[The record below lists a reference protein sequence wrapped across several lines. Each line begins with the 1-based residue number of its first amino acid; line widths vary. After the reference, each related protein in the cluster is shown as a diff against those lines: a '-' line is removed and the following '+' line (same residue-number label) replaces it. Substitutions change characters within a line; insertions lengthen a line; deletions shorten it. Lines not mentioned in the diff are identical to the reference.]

1 MRYIVQQLVESGAS
15 LGLGGSHRFYIE
27 NRRLQRNL
35 ERVMADPVLTSAAL
49 SGVIADH
56 RVVETLVKADTLV
69 RNIVMQVE
77 TKLGRKL
84 GRERAQ
90 KLMAQYQLVR
100 AARLEAA
107 KVKRKPYK
115 AVPLYAGA

>member
-15 LGLGGSHRFYIE
+15 LGLGCSSRFYVE
-27 NRRLQRNL
+27 DRRLQRNL

-56 RVVETLVKADTLV
+56 RVVETLVKADELV
-69 RNIVMQVE
+69 RAIIMQVE
-77 TKLGRKL
+77 SKLGRRL

-90 KLMAQYQLVR
+90 KLLAQYRLVR
-100 AARLEAA
+100 SARLKSSVSVRRPYQATPVYAA
-107 KVKRKPYK
+107 
-115 AVPLYAGA
+115 

>member
-100 AARLEAA
+100 AARLKAA

-115 AVPLYAGA
+115 AVPLNAGA

>member
-84 GRERAQ
+84 GRDRAQ

-100 AARLEAA
+100 AARLKAA
-107 KVKRKPYK
+107 KVKRKPSK
-115 AVPLYAGA
+115 AVPLHAGA